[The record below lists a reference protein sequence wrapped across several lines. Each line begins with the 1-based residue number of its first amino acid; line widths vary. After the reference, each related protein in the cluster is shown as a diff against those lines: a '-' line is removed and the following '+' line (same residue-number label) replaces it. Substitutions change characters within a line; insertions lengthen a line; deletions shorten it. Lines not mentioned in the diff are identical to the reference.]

1 MSHPTGRA
9 RPSLGVMTDVAD
21 LEDRS
26 RQTYRYV
33 RIIVVLPAVWLLL
46 SIATVWIFRGQVLH
60 SISDYYGGPLRDVFV
75 GGLMAFGICMI
86 AYKGQSKLEE
96 YALNFAGF
104 NAFLVALVPNS
115 FADLLSEAFEAEQ
128 AGVSVTV
135 GSAELRQNLQIAVG
149 VFLLVALVFV
159 VVDGFVLNWHE
170 FRWPEQSTLANIAI
184 IASFAAEVV
193 LLVFV
198 AMMVSGNDQV
208 GGAWVYTIVHFTAA
222 ALLVVNLSLAAAS
235 NAFAGLHKSQVVP
248 IFNGAPPWYFQVIT
262 VAMWV
267 GIVIGGIAILRDVA
281 YAIIVTEVWEIV
293 LFLAFWVG
301 ATGHEWRR
309 PSVDPEALEVA
320 S

>member
-1 MSHPTGRA
+1 M
-9 RPSLGVMTDVAD
+9 PSLDFMASVAD

-33 RIIVVLPAVWLLL
+33 RIIVVIPAIWLIL
-46 SIATVWIFRGQVLH
+46 SIATVWILRGRVLA

-115 FADLLSEAFEAEQ
+115 FSDLLSEAVAAEQ
-128 AGVSVTV
+128 AGVSLTV
-135 GSAELRQNLQIAVG
+135 GSAELKQNLQIAVG

-159 VVDGFVLNWHE
+159 VVDVFVINWRE
-170 FRWPEQSTLANIAI
+170 FRWPEQSVLANIAVG
-184 IASFAAEVV
+184 ASFVAEVV

-198 AMMVSGNDQV
+198 ALLVSGNDRV
-208 GGAWVYTIVHFTAA
+208 GGAWVYTIVHFAAA

-235 NAFAGLHKSQVVP
+235 NAFARLHKSQVVP

-262 VAMWV
+262 CGMWA
-267 GIVIGGIAILRDVA
+267 GIAIGGVAILRNVA
-281 YAIIVTEVWEIV
+281 YAVIITELWEIA
-293 LFLAFWVG
+293 LFLAFWIG
-301 ATGHEWRR
+301 ATRHEWKR
-309 PSVDPEALEVA
+309 PSVDPEAVGVA